1 MDNPFIVIFNTWTAL
16 GCLYWM
22 YIFFTKEGAEKRNG
36 VDKYEL
42 LDRIIQIM
50 FLHVTLIICVIHI
63 VILGNNKFLR

>member
-22 YIFFTKEGAEKRNG
+22 YIFFTKEGAEKRND

-42 LDRIIQIM
+42 LDRII
-50 FLHVTLIICVIHI
+50 
-63 VILGNNKFLR
+63 